1 MIHAILNYSF
11 MQKALM
17 AAVLASVLCGI
28 IGAVIVEK
36 RLVSMSGGIAHTS
49 FGGIGLGYLLNV
61 PPIITGMIF
70 AVIASISLPVIKRKT
85 NTASDTLIGIFWA
98 TGMALGILFIGLTP
112 GYPPDMTSYLFGDI
126 LTVST
131 LYLILLSVLS
141 IIVLIVFIS
150 MFNYWKAYL
159 FDETYLHVIGVRTSF
174 FERILYV
181 LIALSIVLLI
191 KVVGIILAIAL
202 LTIPSAIAKLYTKQL
217 KVMMIASTL
226 ISLLTSIGGLVL
238 SYYFNIPS
246 GATIIL
252 LAVVIYFGSYILKK
266 LMALCQIVLVESN
279 LQR

>member
-1 MIHAILNYSF
+1 MMQAILSYAF

-17 AAVLASVLCGI
+17 AAVLASILSGI

-36 RLVSMSGGIAHTS
+36 KLVSMSGGIAHTS
-49 FGGIGLGYLLNV
+49 FGGIGLGYLLKI

-70 AVIASISLPVIKRKT
+70 AVIASISLPIIKRKT
-85 NTASDTLIGIFWA
+85 STASDTLIGIFWA
-98 TGMALGILFIGLTP
+98 SGMALGILFIGLTP

-131 LYLILLSVLS
+131 LYLVLLSILS
-141 IIVLIVFIS
+141 VIVLIVFIS

-159 FDETYLHVIGVRTSF
+159 FDERYLHVIGVKTAF
-174 FERILYV
+174 FERVLYI

-202 LTIPSAIAKLYTKQL
+202 LTIPSAIAKLYTKSL
-217 KVMMIASTL
+217 KVQMISATL
-226 ISLLTSIGGLVL
+226 ISMVTSIGGLIL

-252 LAVVIYFGSYILKK
+252 LAVLVYMLAYVIKK
-266 LMALCQIVLVESN
+266 RS
-279 LQR
+279 

>member
-226 ISLLTSIGGLVL
+226 ISLVTSIGGLVL

-266 LMALCQIVLVESN
+266 LI
-279 LQR
+279 R

>member
-1 MIHAILNYSF
+1 MIQAIVSYAF

-17 AAVLASVLCGI
+17 AAVLASILSGI

-36 RLVSMSGGIAHTS
+36 KLVSMSGGIAHSS
-49 FGGIGLGYLLNV
+49 FGGIGLGYLLKI

-70 AVIASISLPVIKRKT
+70 AVIASISLPIIKRKT
-85 NTASDTLIGIFWA
+85 STASDTLIGIFWA
-98 TGMALGILFIGLTP
+98 SGMALGILFIGLTP

-131 LYLILLSVLS
+131 LYLVLLSILS
-141 IIVLIVFIS
+141 VIVLIVFIS

-159 FDETYLHVIGVRTSF
+159 FDERYLHVIGVKTAF
-174 FERILYV
+174 FEKVLYI

-202 LTIPSAIAKLYTKQL
+202 LTIPSAIAKLYTKSL
-217 KVMMIASTL
+217 KVQMISATL
-226 ISLLTSIGGLVL
+226 ISMATSIGGLIL

-252 LAVVIYFGSYILKK
+252 LAALVYMLAYVIKK
-266 LMALCQIVLVESN
+266 QS
-279 LQR
+279 

>member
-11 MQKALM
+11 MQKALI
-17 AAVLASVLCGI
+17 AAVLASILCGI

-70 AVIASISLPVIKRKT
+70 AVVASISLPVIKRKT

-217 KVMMIASTL
+217 RIMMIASTL
-226 ISLLTSIGGLVL
+226 ISLITSIGGLVL

-266 LMALCQIVLVESN
+266 LI
-279 LQR
+279 R

>member
-1 MIHAILNYSF
+1 MIHAILNYEF
-11 MQKALM
+11 MQRAIM
-17 AAVLASVLCGI
+17 AAVLASILCGI

-36 RLVSMSGGIAHTS
+36 KLVSMSGGIAHTS
-49 FGGIGLGYLLNV
+49 FGGIGLGYLLNI

-70 AVIASISLPVIKRKT
+70 AVVASISLPVIKRKT

-126 LTVST
+126 LTVSS
-131 LYLILLSVLS
+131 LYLLLLSVLS
-141 IIVLIVFIS
+141 VVVLVVFIG

-159 FDETYLHVIGVRTSF
+159 FDETYLHVIGVKTNF
-174 FERILYV
+174 FEKLLYI
-181 LIALSIVLLI
+181 LIALAIVLLI

-226 ISLLTSIGGLVL
+226 ISLVTSIGGLIL
-238 SYYFNIPS
+238 SYYLNVPS

-252 LAVVIYFGSYILKK
+252 FAVVLYFMSYMIKK
-266 LMALCQIVLVESN
+266 FK
-279 LQR
+279 

>member
-1 MIHAILNYSF
+1 

-17 AAVLASVLCGI
+17 AAVLASILCGI

-70 AVIASISLPVIKRKT
+70 AIIASISLPVIKRKT

-141 IIVLIVFIS
+141 IVVLIVFIS

-159 FDETYLHVIGVRTSF
+159 FDETYLHVIGVKTSF
-174 FERILYV
+174 FERILYI
-181 LIALSIVLLI
+181 LIALAIVLLI

-217 KVMMIASTL
+217 KVMMIAATL
-226 ISLLTSIGGLVL
+226 ISMFTSIGGLVL

-266 LMALCQIVLVESN
+266 QII
-279 LQR
+279 

>member
-17 AAVLASVLCGI
+17 AAVLASILCGI

-70 AVIASISLPVIKRKT
+70 AIIASISLPVIKRKT

-141 IIVLIVFIS
+141 IVVLIVFIS

-159 FDETYLHVIGVRTSF
+159 FDETYLHVIGVKTSF
-174 FERILYV
+174 FERILYI
-181 LIALSIVLLI
+181 LIALAIVLLI

-217 KVMMIASTL
+217 KVMMIAATL
-226 ISLLTSIGGLVL
+226 ISLFTSIGGLVL

-266 LMALCQIVLVESN
+266 QIK
-279 LQR
+279 

>member
-1 MIHAILNYSF
+1 

-17 AAVLASVLCGI
+17 AAVLASILCGI

-70 AVIASISLPVIKRKT
+70 AIIASISLPVIKRKT

-141 IIVLIVFIS
+141 IVVLIVFIS

-159 FDETYLHVIGVRTSF
+159 FDETYLHVIGVKTSF
-174 FERILYV
+174 FERILYI
-181 LIALSIVLLI
+181 LIALAIVLLI

-217 KVMMIASTL
+217 KVMMIAATL
-226 ISLLTSIGGLVL
+226 ISLFTSIGGLVL

-266 LMALCQIVLVESN
+266 QIK
-279 LQR
+279 

>member
-17 AAVLASVLCGI
+17 AAVLASILCGI

-61 PPIITGMIF
+61 PPIVTGMIF

-159 FDETYLHVIGVRTSF
+159 FDETYLHVIGVKTSF

-226 ISLLTSIGGLVL
+226 ISLVTSIGGLVL

-266 LMALCQIVLVESN
+266 LI
-279 LQR
+279 R

>member
-217 KVMMIASTL
+217 KVMMIAATL
-226 ISLLTSIGGLVL
+226 ISLFTSIGGLVL

-266 LMALCQIVLVESN
+266 LI
-279 LQR
+279 R

>member
-17 AAVLASVLCGI
+17 AAVLASILCGI

-70 AVIASISLPVIKRKT
+70 AIIASISLPVIKRKT

-141 IIVLIVFIS
+141 IVVLIVFIS

-159 FDETYLHVIGVRTSF
+159 FDETYLHVIGVKTSF
-174 FERILYV
+174 FERILYI
-181 LIALSIVLLI
+181 LIALAIVLLI

-217 KVMMIASTL
+217 KVMMIAATL
-226 ISLLTSIGGLVL
+226 ISMFTSIGGLVL

-266 LMALCQIVLVESN
+266 QII
-279 LQR
+279 

>member
-1 MIHAILNYSF
+1 MMHAILNYEF
-11 MQKALM
+11 MQRAIM
-17 AAVLASVLCGI
+17 AAILASILCGI

-36 RLVSMSGGIAHTS
+36 KLVSMSGGIAHTS
-49 FGGIGLGYLLNV
+49 FGGIGLGYLLNL

-126 LTVST
+126 LTVSS
-131 LYLILLSVLS
+131 LYLILLSILSVL
-141 IIVLIVFIS
+141 VLIIFIG
-150 MFNYWKAYL
+150 MFNYWKVYL
-159 FDETYLHVIGVRTSF
+159 FDETYLHVIGVKTSF
-174 FERILYV
+174 FERLLYI

-217 KVMMIASTL
+217 KVMMIASAL
-226 ISLLTSIGGLVL
+226 ISMATSLGGLVI
-238 SYYFNIPS
+238 SYYFDIPS

-252 LAVVIYFGSYILKK
+252 FAVLLYFISYIIKK
-266 LMALCQIVLVESN
+266 FK
-279 LQR
+279 

>member
-266 LMALCQIVLVESN
+266 LI
-279 LQR
+279 R